1 MHGVHDSKFSFFFCC
16 LVFKAPNRAFL
27 LLLRLQLIV
36 ASRPLLWRVIYRYTL
51 YRRHEMI
58 MRRRQKYP
66 RVKCY
71 GGLYRARRQP
81 LQDALLEE
89 IKEAVKDMPLAK
101 YGSSDEVTLV
111 GSEEKKKWSDVLSW
125 D

>member
-1 MHGVHDSKFSFFFCC
+1 M
-16 LVFKAPNRAFL
+16 
-27 LLLRLQLIV
+27 
-36 ASRPLLWRVIYRYTL
+36 LWRVIYRYTL

-66 RVKCY
+66 KVKCY

-81 LQDALLEE
+81 LQDSLLEE
-89 IKEAVKDMPLAK
+89 IKQAVKCMPMTK

-111 GSEEKKKWSDVLSW
+111 GGEEKKWKDALGW